1 MLRTSPAFLYSITMT
16 FKPMLAGTPENVS
29 QLRFPVLA
37 SQKLDGVRATIQG
50 GRLLARSL
58 KEIPNVNVQR
68 MMAGLPEGLDGELI
82 YGDPCAPD
90 AYRQT
95 VSIVMSDSKP
105 ATGIRFHVFDKFGT
119 PGFNV
124 RLADAAKGVDA
135 SGNPNVVIV
144 QHVTVTSYA
153 ELEIL
158 ETAWLEEGHEGVMVR
173 SLNGPYK
180 QGRSTEKEGYLLKVK
195 RFKDAD
201 ATVTGTYEEMRN
213 ENTATTNA
221 LGHTERSTCQAGK
234 VGKGTLGGLN
244 AKDCTTGV
252 EFDCGG
258 GFTAQMRK
266 ELWEGR
272 AGLNGLVF
280 KYKYFPTGSKDK
292 PRFPVFIGWRDRRD
306 M

>member
-1 MLRTSPAFLYSITMT
+1 
-16 FKPMLAGTPENVS
+16 MLAGTPENVS

-95 VSIVMSDSKP
+95 VSIVMSDDKP
-105 ATGIRFHVFDKFGT
+105 ATGIRFHVFDRYGT
-119 PGFNV
+119 PGFQL
-124 RLADAAKGVDA
+124 RLNEASKGVDA
-135 SGNPNVVIV
+135 SGNPNAVIV
-144 QHVTVTSYA
+144 QHVTVNTFT
-153 ELEIL
+153 ELEQL
-158 ETAWLEEGHEGVMVR
+158 ETAWLELGHEGVMVR
-173 SLNGPYK
+173 SINGPYK

-201 ATVTGTYEEMRN
+201 ATVTGVYEEMRN

-221 LGHTERSTCQAGK
+221 LGHTERSTHQAGK

-244 AKDCTTGV
+244 AITAEGV

-258 GFTAQMRK
+258 GFTAKMRK
-266 ELWEGR
+266 ELWER
-272 AGLNGLVF
+272 RTSLTGLVF
-280 KYKYFPTGSKDK
+280 KYKFFPTGSKDK
-292 PRFPVFIGWRDRRD
+292 PRFPVFIGWRSPLD

>member
-1 MLRTSPAFLYSITMT
+1 
-16 FKPMLAGTPENVS
+16 MLAGTPENVS

-37 SQKLDGVRATIQG
+37 SQKLDGVRATVQG

-95 VSIVMSDSKP
+95 VSIVMSDDKP
-105 ATGIRFHVFDKFGT
+105 ATGIRFHVFDRYGT
-119 PGFNV
+119 PGFQL
-124 RLADAAKGVDA
+124 RLNEASKGVDA
-135 SGNPNVVIV
+135 SGNPNAVIV
-144 QHVTVTSYA
+144 QHVTVNTFT
-153 ELEIL
+153 ELEQL
-158 ETAWLEEGHEGVMVR
+158 ETAWLELGHEGVMVR
-173 SLNGPYK
+173 SINGPYK

-201 ATVTGTYEEMRN
+201 ATVTGVYEEMRN

-221 LGHTERSTCQAGK
+221 LGHTERSTHQAGK

-244 AKDCTTGV
+244 AITAEGV

-258 GFTAQMRK
+258 GFTAKMRK
-266 ELWEGR
+266 ELWER
-272 AGLNGLVF
+272 RTSLTGLVF
-280 KYKYFPTGSKDK
+280 KYKFFPTGSKDK
-292 PRFPVFIGWRDRRD
+292 PRFPVFIGWRSPLD